1 MDISV
6 QLQKLMK
13 AHGIENRN
21 QLSAKSGIPQSTL
34 STIFN
39 DVHKPTVATIELIC
53 NYFGLT
59 LAEFFSNPETDTFYP
74 LTEKERKLI
83 AYWNGL
89 SEEQRDALLGFLEA
103 MK

>member
-39 DVHKPTVATIELIC
+39 DVHKPSVATIELIC

-59 LAEFFSNPETDTFYP
+59 LAEFFTDPETDTFYP

-89 SEEQRDALLGFLEA
+89 SEEQRDALLGFLDA

>member
-59 LAEFFSNPETDTFYP
+59 LAEFFTDPETDTFYP

>member
-59 LAEFFSNPETDTFYP
+59 LAEFFTDPETDTFYP

-89 SEEQRDALLGFLEA
+89 SEEQRDALLGFLDA

>member
-34 STIFN
+34 STLFN
-39 DVHKPTVATIELIC
+39 DVHKPSVATIELIC

-59 LAEFFSNPETDTFYP
+59 LAEFFSDPETDTFYP

>member
-34 STIFN
+34 STLFN
-39 DVHKPTVATIELIC
+39 DVHKPSIATIELIC

-59 LAEFFSNPETDTFYP
+59 LAEFFSDPETDTFYP

-83 AYWNGL
+83 AYWNGI
-89 SEEQRDALLGFLEA
+89 SEEQRDALLGFLDA

>member
-6 QLQKLMK
+6 QLQMLMK
-13 AHGIENRN
+13 AHGIESKN
-21 QLSAKSGIPQSTL
+21 QLSVRSGIPQSTL

-59 LAEFFSNPETDTFYP
+59 LAEFFTDPETDTFYP

>member
-59 LAEFFSNPETDTFYP
+59 LAEFFSDPETDTFYP

>member
-6 QLQKLMK
+6 QLQMLMK

-21 QLSAKSGIPQSTL
+21 QLSAKSDIPQSTL

-39 DVHKPTVATIELIC
+39 DVHKPSVATIELIC

-59 LAEFFSNPETDTFYP
+59 LAEFFSDPETDTFYP

>member
-34 STIFN
+34 STLFN
-39 DVHKPTVATIELIC
+39 DVHKPSIATIELIC

-59 LAEFFSNPETDTFYP
+59 LAEFFSDPETDTFYP

>member
-39 DVHKPTVATIELIC
+39 DVHKPSVATIELIC

-59 LAEFFSNPETDTFYP
+59 LAEFFTDPETDTFYP

>member
-1 MDISV
+1 MDIV
-6 QLQKLMK
+6 ARLQKLMD
-13 AHGIENRN
+13 ARGIVSQN
-21 QLSAKSGIPQSTL
+21 QLSVKSGIPQSTL
-34 STIFN
+34 STSFN
-39 DVHKPTVATIELIC
+39 DVHKPSVATIELIC

-59 LAEFFSNPETDTFYP
+59 LAEFFSDPETDTFYP

>member
-6 QLQKLMK
+6 QLQMLMK

-59 LAEFFSNPETDTFYP
+59 LAEFFSDPETDTFYP

>member
-1 MDISV
+1 MHISV

-21 QLSAKSGIPQSTL
+21 QLPAKSGIPQSTL

-39 DVHKPTVATIELIC
+39 DVHKPSVATIELIC

-59 LAEFFSNPETDTFYP
+59 LAEFLSDPETGAFYP
-74 LTEKERKLI
+74 LTEKERELI

>member
-34 STIFN
+34 STLFN
-39 DVHKPTVATIELIC
+39 DVHKPSIATIELIC

-59 LAEFFSNPETDTFYP
+59 LAEFFSDPETDTFYP

-89 SEEQRDALLGFLEA
+89 SEEQRDALLGFLDA

>member
-59 LAEFFSNPETDTFYP
+59 LAEFFSDPETDTFYP

-89 SEEQRDALLGFLEA
+89 SEEQRDALLGFLDA

>member
-89 SEEQRDALLGFLEA
+89 SEEQRDALLGFLDA

>member
-39 DVHKPTVATIELIC
+39 DVHKPSVATIELIC

-59 LAEFFSNPETDTFYP
+59 LAEFFSDPETDTFYP

-103 MK
+103 LK

>member
-34 STIFN
+34 STLFN
-39 DVHKPTVATIELIC
+39 DVHKPSIATIELIC

-59 LAEFFSNPETDTFYP
+59 LAEFFSDPETDAFYP

-89 SEEQRDALLGFLEA
+89 SEEQRDALLGFLDA

>member
-21 QLSAKSGIPQSTL
+21 QLSAKSGIPKSTL

-59 LAEFFSNPETDTFYP
+59 LAEFFSDPETDTFYP